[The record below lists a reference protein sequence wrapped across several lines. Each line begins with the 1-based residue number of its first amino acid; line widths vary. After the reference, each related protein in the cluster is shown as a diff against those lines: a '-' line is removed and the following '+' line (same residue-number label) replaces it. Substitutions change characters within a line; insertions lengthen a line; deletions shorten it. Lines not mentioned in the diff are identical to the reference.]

1 MKNDNLKEQYRIN
14 ERIRVREVRLVGDNI
29 ETGVYPIAQ
38 ALKIAEEQ
46 GMDLV
51 EISPNAAPPVCRVI
65 DYQKFLYQQKKRQKE
80 QKAKSVKVVVKEI
93 RFGPQT
99 DDHDYNFKLKHAKGF
114 LEEGSKVKAYVFFKG
129 RSILFKEQGEV
140 LLLRFAN
147 DLEDYGKVEQLPAL
161 AYARYLNCTNR
172 TETDA
177 CGRCPSCLK
186 YDELAHPDLH
196 FVFPIVAKKE
206 KKKEVCDDYL
216 SEWRGFLKEHPYFNM
231 DEWLDYIEAGNS
243 QAIIYSK
250 ESDEIIHKLSLKIYE
265 AEYRILMV
273 WLPEKLH
280 PTCANKLL
288 KIIEEPPM
296 KTVILMVSETPD
308 LILGTIQSR
317 AQRIHIRPIETDAI
331 MNAMVSRFGL
341 SPDDA
346 KHVAHLSSGSFIKAM
361 EAISLGE
368 ENKFFLEQF
377 KAMMRNSWARNVKGM
392 KAMADVMAG
401 IGRERQ
407 KNFLSYCQH
416 LIRENFM
423 YRFQSPELN
432 YMNLDEA
439 SFSVKFSP
447 FVNERNVID
456 LMEELAKAER
466 HITQNVNAK
475 MVFFDLSLRITVLI
489 KR

>member
-1 MKNDNLKEQYRIN
+1 MYFKDIIGQEEAKTRL
-14 ERIRVREVRLVGDNI
+14 IRSAR
-29 ETGVYPIAQ
+29 TGIVPHAQ
-38 ALKIAEEQ
+38 LFTEQ
-46 GMDLV
+46 GGAGAFPL
-51 EISPNAAPPVCRVI
+51 
-65 DYQKFLYQQKKRQKE
+65 
-80 QKAKSVKVVVKEI
+80 
-93 RFGPQT
+93 
-99 DDHDYNFKLKHAKGF
+99 
-114 LEEGSKVKAYVFFKG
+114 
-129 RSILFKEQGEV
+129 
-140 LLLRFAN
+140 
-147 DLEDYGKVEQLPAL
+147 AL
-161 AYARYLNCTNR
+161 AYGRYLNCTNR

-177 CGRCPSCLK
+177 CGHCPSCLK

-216 SEWRGFLKEHPYFNM
+216 SEWRSFLKSNPYFSI
-231 DEWLDYIEAGNS
+231 DKWLDYIEAGNS

-288 KIIEEPPM
+288 KIIEEPPVN
-296 KTVILMVSETPD
+296 TVILMVSETPD
-308 LILGTIQSR
+308 LILGTILSR
-317 AQRIHIRPIETDAI
+317 AQRIHIRPIRTGAI
-331 MNAMVSRFGL
+331 TEAMVERFGL
-341 SPDDA
+341 SIDDA
-346 KHVAHLSSGSFIKAM
+346 KHVAHLSEGSFIKAL

-377 KAMMRNSWARNVKGM
+377 KSMMRNSWAKNVKGM
-392 KAMADVMAG
+392 KETADIMAS

-439 SFSVKFSP
+439 GFSAKFAP
-447 FVNERNVID
+447 FVNERNVFD
-456 LMEELAKAER
+456 LMDELAKAEL
-466 HITQNVNAK
+466 HIGQNVNAK